1 MNREKTQEMI
11 QSNRKKIDDCLNRF
25 VFKCMGCDG
34 NGCTNTIENKSSDL
48 INSSNQFQQQE
59 QQQSNRLGTS
69 SRMAVEPAITSLP
82 RGSST
87 MSARGRLLS
96 SFCHMPASTSS
107 PVTSPPRS
115 NRNGEFYEND
125 GNRAVVASPTPSLI
139 KPSLSMCSISS
150 NQSVD
155 TAKPANATIMCKDC
169 RLICCDKCHKEKHD
183 RTLMYNNMG
192 LVTYEISINI
202 PYFVITNCTLIAT
215 KEAQ

>member
-1 MNREKTQEMI
+1 MI
-11 QSNRKKIDDCLNRF
+11 HSNRKKIDGCLNRF

-34 NGCTNTIENKSSDL
+34 NGCTNNNENKTSDL
-48 INSSNQFQQQE
+48 INSISNQYQNQE

-69 SRMAVEPAITSLP
+69 SRVVAVEPAITSLP

-107 PVTSPPRS
+107 PVTSPPLRS

-125 GNRAVVASPTPSLI
+125 GHRAVVASPTPSSI
-139 KPSLSMCSISS
+139 KPSLSMCSIAS
-150 NQSVD
+150 NQSVES
-155 TAKPANATIMCKDC
+155 AKPANATIMCKDC

-183 RTLMYNNMG
+183 RMLMYNNMR
-192 LVTYEISINI
+192 LVIYEISIHHPLLYI
-202 PYFVITNCTLIAT
+202 L
-215 KEAQ
+215 

>member
-25 VFKCMGCDG
+25 VFKCMGSDG
-34 NGCTNTIENKSSDL
+34 NGCTNSIENKTSDL
-48 INSSNQFQQQE
+48 INKSSNQFQQHE
-59 QQQSNRLGTS
+59 QQQSNKLGAS
-69 SRMAVEPAITSLP
+69 SRIAVEPAITSLP

-107 PVTSPPRS
+107 PVTSPPLRS
-115 NRNGEFYEND
+115 NRNDENY
-125 GNRAVVASPTPSLI
+125 GHRAVVPSPTPSLI
-139 KPSLSMCSISS
+139 KPSLSMSSIAS

-183 RTLMYNNMG
+183 RMLMYNNMG
-192 LVTYEISINI
+192 LVIIS
-202 PYFVITNCTLIAT
+202 
-215 KEAQ
+215 